1 MGEVDEGD
9 TVMDWMAAE
18 RERGISITSSA
29 AAIRWRRHR
38 LNLIDTPGHVD
49 FTFEVERSLS
59 VLDGAIVILDG
70 AAGVQAQTVKV
81 WAQADRYR
89 LPRLIFL
96 NKMDKGSA
104 SVEDSLESVRR
115 RLLSSAVEDSAPLV
129 LQLQLPIFEHDE
141 HGGRHLLG
149 LIDLVTG
156 RLYQWPA
163 DHRLSEDGKRFNV
176 EDLLQT
182 TTTTEGGSQA
192 RTEPF
197 LDTSTRSR
205 YSRELLAAR
214 ERLIGQL
221 ADADET
227 LAEVVLSTESEDL
240 ALTVPPSA
248 LHAAIR
254 RSCLGGRA
262 VPALLGSSFRNI
274 GVQPLLDAVVHYLP
288 SPLEA
293 ERARTIRE
301 QAAAGRFD
309 LEEADSDSVF
319 CALAFKSTTDRRLG
333 PLTYLRI
340 YAGRLPVTGQKTVI
354 NVGRSG
360 GLGSPTTEKIT
371 RVYRPFADHFAD
383 LSKSSTAAAEQS
395 QQQQHQ
401 SFVYFGDIVAVSG
414 LAGVRTGDTLLGEGS
429 SAGKSTDHH
438 HHPSPV
444 AVPFA
449 GIEVPEPV
457 FYCALEAPSLS
468 KMRQLESA
476 LETLTR
482 EDPSFQVL
490 LADEDGE
497 GGGGKDRAA
506 ASANQLVVKG
516 MGELHIEVR
525 KMMKKK

>member
-29 AAIRWRRHR
+29 AAISWRKHR

-96 NKMDKGSA
+96 NKMDKSGA
-104 SVEDSLESVRR
+104 SVEDSLDSVKR
-115 RLLSSAVEDSAPLV
+115 RLLSNAVEDRPVV
-129 LQLQLPIFEHDE
+129 LQLQLPIFESDNN
-141 HGGRHLLG
+141 GRHLLG

-176 EDLLQT
+176 EDLLQPELSQT
-182 TTTTEGGSQA
+182 TD
-192 RTEPF
+192 PF

-205 YSRELLAAR
+205 YTTEMLSAR

-240 ALTVPPSA
+240 ALTTPPSA

-254 RSCLGGRA
+254 RCCLGGKA
-262 VPALLGSSFRNI
+262 VPALLGSSYRNI

-293 ERARTIRE
+293 VRARMIRE
-301 QAAAGRFD
+301 QAAGFD
-309 LEEADSDSVF
+309 LEADDAF

-333 PLTYLRI
+333 PLTYLRL
-340 YAGRLPVTGQKTVI
+340 YAGRLPVSGQKTVI

-360 GLGSPTTEKIT
+360 GLDLPTTEKIT

-383 LSKSSTAAAEQS
+383 LSKSTLSAEQS
-395 QQQQHQ
+395 QQQ
-401 SFVYFGDIVAVSG
+401 SFVSLGDIVAVSG
-414 LAGVRTGDTLLGEGS
+414 LAGVRTGDTLLSDGS
-429 SAGKSTDHH
+429 PAAKSSDKA
-438 HHPSPV
+438 PS
-444 AVPFA
+444 VPFA

-457 FYCALEAPSLS
+457 YYCALEAPSLS
-468 KMRQLESA
+468 KMRQLEAA

-497 GGGGKDRAA
+497 GGKDRAA

-516 MGELHIEVR
+516 MGELHIEVIR
-525 KMMKKK
+525 RFLGKLD